1 VCPLE
6 WDETSNLKMNLLE
19 YEQAVAAKRSA
30 LGKQARDVLA
40 EQRAR
45 EKHWAL
51 AVRPASPSADR
62 SNPATSGIPSL
73 GIKMQQAQMLKLRKQ
88 EEYRRR
94 VKVDTGPNPQGLAP
108 QRWARTAL
116 SSRQPRPQS
125 SNDAPPPPSTDYL
138 AEQAYDHSD
147 GGLARRVGAEP
158 GEAVKVRS
166 QEEITREPP
175 PTPDVSPHADERSGR
190 ASPPAIP
197 PRSRNRLGVD
207 DEKNR
212 AAVPIPWL
220 ASPRIAMER
229 SRKAVYAEQLRH
241 QMASQEARRIR
252 RDQDARDVSPP
263 RRRPEQ
269 QSKTRNLVD
278 GRSAVEGGAGVSA
291 HFGEVYSRARKAT
304 YAEHLRQQ
312 MADEQERR
320 KWPATR
326 DYSEADD
333 NSAAQGPSRASS
345 DEMKI
350 GSDRSRKTVYAEQL
364 RQQMASQEARRIRR
378 DQDARDVSPPRYTKN
393 QGDEPVTEQG
403 AHRTRLQV
411 EYAVQLEAQIREKKD
426 REERQKA
433 QSREE
438 ARAYLEMERRQDAV
452 LRERQQ
458 ATMAKPRHP
467 LTHDVDPSFHPSML
481 SHLGDAERGVVPYD
495 HSSANARHH
504 GGGAAAQLG
513 LMHQIDDGNVGSA
526 YSYDGQKGVGD
537 RKNSDGRA
545 AVRVVSKAAA
555 AIDVDMAFGAMARQR
570 QQQRDYR
577 AVLEEQ
583 IRAKK
588 VREQLEKEDMMHEKI
603 EERNQSCPP
612 HKQNYYRRD
621 PNVQSPSRPYQL
633 LSRHHP
639 SLLQSQQSQRK
650 RDGEG
655 MSQQQQYLS
664 PLAQLPST
672 PPVESSVAWDDSVT
686 ESMRDIGLVPH
697 RAVPAHQHQQQGYQ
711 LGQPSQ
717 SPQLQDDST
726 DRAVALT
733 NAVPWAGSIAKRGR
747 GLAQLNGGAEEQE
760 DIHRKGQQWG
770 SVLEQQIAESKAL
783 KAAEEGR
790 MREHERSDDARLARE
805 R

>member
-1 VCPLE
+1 
-6 WDETSNLKMNLLE
+6 M
-19 YEQAVAAKRSA
+19 
-30 LGKQARDVLA
+30 
-40 EQRAR
+40 
-45 EKHWAL
+45 
-51 AVRPASPSADR
+51 
-62 SNPATSGIPSL
+62 
-73 GIKMQQAQMLKLRKQ
+73 
-88 EEYRRR
+88 
-94 VKVDTGPNPQGLAP
+94 
-108 QRWARTAL
+108 
-116 SSRQPRPQS
+116 
-125 SNDAPPPPSTDYL
+125 
-138 AEQAYDHSD
+138 
-147 GGLARRVGAEP
+147 
-158 GEAVKVRS
+158 
-166 QEEITREPP
+166 
-175 PTPDVSPHADERSGR
+175 
-190 ASPPAIP
+190 
-197 PRSRNRLGVD
+197 
-207 DEKNR
+207 
-212 AAVPIPWL
+212 
-220 ASPRIAMER
+220 
-229 SRKAVYAEQLRH
+229 
-241 QMASQEARRIR
+241 
-252 RDQDARDVSPP
+252 
-263 RRRPEQ
+263 
-269 QSKTRNLVD
+269 
-278 GRSAVEGGAGVSA
+278 
-291 HFGEVYSRARKAT
+291 
-304 YAEHLRQQ
+304 
-312 MADEQERR
+312 
-320 KWPATR
+320 
-326 DYSEADD
+326 
-333 NSAAQGPSRASS
+333 
-345 DEMKI
+345 
-350 GSDRSRKTVYAEQL
+350 
-364 RQQMASQEARRIRR
+364 
-378 DQDARDVSPPRYTKN
+378 
-393 QGDEPVTEQG
+393 
-403 AHRTRLQV
+403 QV